1 MKGSRGIK
9 FKPAFFVLG
18 SGAGSHSA
26 AQWVTQHRPRPLGR
40 SDATKLLT
48 LAAQRGSFY
57 VPAMSLRL
65 LPAFADNEEDD
76 DGNFMKWMSSYWGHG
91 AEVGQNRERKRSF
104 RRSAKKHPDRRASLP
119 TAVRSCIWVCNT
131 EREGWRE

>member
-9 FKPAFFVLG
+9 FKPAFFVLW
-18 SGAGSHSA
+18 SGTVCQSA
-26 AQWVTQHRPRPLGR
+26 AQWVTQHRSHPLGR

-65 LPAFADNEEDD
+65 LPAFVTDNEEDD
-76 DGNFMKWMSSYWGHG
+76 DGNFTRWMSSYWGHG

-119 TAVRSCIWVCNT
+119 TVVRTCLL
-131 EREGWRE
+131 GL